1 MRTLATIAILVGWL
15 SVPSFGWAQ
24 DRKVDLELVLALDS
38 SGSVNAR
45 EFNLQL
51 QGYIDAFRNP
61 AVIESITNGD
71 EGAIAVTLMIWAGDR
86 KDGTRVIADWTLID
100 SAESADE
107 FVEKIL
113 ATPRFVLR
121 DGTSLSN
128 VIETGARMFTA
139 NGFDGNR
146 MVIDISGDGTNNIGY
161 EPFVARD
168 IAVKAGVTINGLAIL
183 TDFPE
188 LDLYYGENVVGGP
201 GAFVVSAQNFHAFS
215 AAVLNKL
222 VREIAGTD
230 GPTGDDV
237 PRRVAHFSADDTEV
251 AID

>member
-1 MRTLATIAILVGWL
+1 VRILATIAVLVGWL
-15 SVPSFGWAQ
+15 LVPSFGWAQ

-38 SGSVNAR
+38 SGSVNAQ

-61 AVIESITNGD
+61 AVIESISNGD
-71 EGAIAVTLMIWAGDR
+71 EGAIAVALMIWAGDR
-86 KDGTRVIADWTLID
+86 KGGTRVIADWTLID
-100 SAESADE
+100 SAESADA

-113 ATPRFVLR
+113 ATPRYILR

-128 VIETGARMFTA
+128 VIETGSRMFVG
-139 NGFDGNR
+139 NGFDGSR

-168 IAVKAGVTINGLAIL
+168 LAVKAGVTINGLAIL

-201 GAFVVSAQNFHAFS
+201 GAFVVSAQNFQAFS

-222 VREIAGTD
+222 VREIAGIDSQLHD
-230 GPTGDDV
+230 GP
-237 PRRVAHFSADDTEV
+237 PRRVAHFPADDAV
-251 AID
+251 VLID